1 MIPTALYNANN
12 QLTQWGTTAMTYDL
26 NGNTLNDGM
35 NSYVWDA
42 RNRLASADNNGASFA
57 YDPLGRRVSKTVMST
72 TTNFLYDGAN
82 AVQEFGTLPTANLLT
97 GGVDERFTR
106 TTAAETDNYLTDALG
121 STVTLT
127 DAAGNSVAQY
137 SYAPFGS
144 LGAGHEIPVAMPT
157 FK

>member
-1 MIPTALYNANN
+1 
-12 QLTQWGTTAMTYDL
+12 MTYDL